1 MLFRSM
7 LVSQIK
13 TDKYEKGPDLEE
25 FMTAQRAKN
34 PDMQGKAGGKLET
47 LIDEIRRQDMLD
59 REQFKAQEEKRKQ
72 NRLLDVLMGAGQSQ
86 AKYSA
91 ANQSGKAGLLNFLGG
106 VGQTATAMEEADIQ
120 RSKEQKAL
128 ERQQNLAYAE
138 MMGRIED
145 ARRAEAR
152 GDAKEIYAAKVAEAK
167 AKQDWNKARTDAL
180 YHGATA
186 EEQRRHNISS
196 EGIQRLQASQQGR
209 DAVRE
214 RAAVLAM
221 DPANKGK
228 TPTELMQMAAMLAT
242 GVQAEN
248 AETQRLKAADK
259 A

>member
-1 MLFRSM
+1 M
-7 LVSQIK
+7 
-13 TDKYEKGPDLEE
+13 
-25 FMTAQRAKN
+25 
-34 PDMQGKAGGKLET
+34 
-47 LIDEIRRQDMLD
+47 
-59 REQFKAQEEKRKQ
+59 
-72 NRLLDVLMGAGQSQ
+72 
-86 AKYSA
+86 
-91 ANQSGKAGLLNFLGG
+91 
-106 VGQTATAMEEADIQ
+106 
-120 RSKEQKAL
+120 
-128 ERQQNLAYAE
+128 
-138 MMGRIED
+138 
-145 ARRAEAR
+145 
-152 GDAKEIYAAKVAEAK
+152 
-167 AKQDWNKARTDAL
+167 

-259 A
+259 AWADARSERIMSKILPGSPEEAALKKEHYRKWGVIDGGGGEQTTIPGKVVKVEPK